1 MPLGLEGIVQKRW
14 CGVKCVRGVRISL
27 GFSEFRYVE
36 GSGVVSRASDMK
48 IDMGVETESSFEIFG
63 LVKC

>member
-14 CGVKCVRGVRISL
+14 CGVNCVTGVRISL

-36 GSGVVSRASDMK
+36 GSGVLSRAFDMK
-48 IDMGVETESSFEIFG
+48 IDMGVETESSFENFG
-63 LVKC
+63 LISC